1 MPTDLSLPGSSGLRS
16 FKKTRHLPGGIGDVS
31 FDVTAQPGSA
41 VLAALATN
49 GPFPG
54 GRIDLESLSV
64 KVSSDRDVPVG
75 GAKGGVNF
83 SGTAST
89 YQGIAVLDEP
99 ADVIALLV
107 RDQIND
113 DLAKG
118 LALEKAG
125 HRYLLLRWGYDLQ
138 AAAKGAV
145 GLGAGPKITFGAEG
159 KRLGAYAVVRQI
171 PGDTPSRDAIAALFD
186 SWMLPS
192 QFAQLDDLA
201 PGTTIVAEI
210 DGSLA
215 VKLGVQYGY
224 DFSWIREDVTLGTLA
239 GDIGLKIELGVS
251 ASFGFEASGQYALA
265 LTRSLK
271 ERRLRLQLFR
281 LNRKGLNLAFSAKA
295 TAQGSFGGLLPNYGE
310 FLQGVFGLH
319 TVQVLKELETWT
331 DPSRKLTDLIAGV
344 SVDYAREF
352 LSKVTGFDAKAE
364 FNAARGP
371 LVNLL
376 TAWHA
381 LPHRVTSVLYAQ
393 LQGDFAQLPELRT
406 QLKRVATSDL
416 DTFRPDLEKLLAHV
430 DFFKTPFGKWLES
443 AALTSALNAASDTA
457 EYAKVQE
464 IAKKTL
470 AVLDGS
476 LLEGTLMRLQKEL
489 GQRLGLDKIERIVDQ
504 ATFDNADEWLKA
516 RLSAFLGKT
525 VDFEQVQKIRVAIN
539 RLLKLQEKF
548 FEQARTALT
557 RKYEFQMLATYQK
570 ATTKTALLDVVFD
583 YDAADAAD
591 LDPLVVSAIDG
602 NFDQIFLRSMPGVLL
617 RQAVL
622 THEIKRQTHLELSMP
637 FATVEMDHVNT
648 SLAQAEAIDAERGRI
663 VVYDLHAED
672 LKAAKGKFSSRLTVH
687 GRFVQG
693 GAARVFDEQSMTH
706 SYTFRQ
712 AVPKMRR
719 RVLEAQLGAY
729 ADTYF
734 SGTFGTGEASFS
746 TWVSDLD
753 RTVDRVLN
761 NGPDNFGNT
770 LMSLEVT
777 APSRLVGA
785 WALAP
790 QSAKAPEYSAL
801 SKIIQGQLRRLI
813 PLSYFQDL
821 SKLKDRVPSAALLVY
836 SSLPPATGITVKSGQ
851 IVRFDGTSDVYP
863 DIDTSGNLEALARS
877 GSTVAALTGR
887 LTRIHDVLEQSDG
900 MADEA
905 RHYDPA
911 REGAVNRIVNDALG
925 TANGLADLQALLV
938 VERQIIRKAH
948 TAGPKIAAFLAAKKP
963 AEALKHLSAFG
974 ADVTDAFNSS
984 IGGLFNGRELRQFGT
999 LVFLEAARA
1008 FDPGLPSLRPSA
1020 ILQLTV
1026 VKDAPSFPLGSFV
1039 DGADIPAADIVNAQK
1054 FVSLAPVTA

>member
-1 MPTDLSLPGSSGLRS
+1 MPNGLSLPGSSGLPQI
-16 FKKTRHLPGGIGDVS
+16 KKTRHLPGGVGDVS
-31 FDVTAQPGSA
+31 FEIGAQAGSTT
-41 VLAALATN
+41 LAALATN
-49 GPFPG
+49 TPFPA
-54 GRIDLESLSV
+54 GRIDLESVSV
-64 KVSSDRDVPVG
+64 RVSGDRDVPIG
-75 GAKGGVNF
+75 GAKGSVTF
-83 SGTAST
+83 SGAAGV

-107 RDQIND
+107 RDQVND

-118 LALEKAG
+118 LALEKTG
-125 HRYLLLRWGYDLQ
+125 NRYLLLRWGYDLQ

-145 GLGAGPKITFGAEG
+145 GLGAGPKVTFGAEG
-159 KRLGAYAVVRQI
+159 KRLGAYAVIRQL
-171 PGDTPSRDAIAALFD
+171 PSDTPSRDALTTLFD

-192 QFAQLDDLA
+192 QFTQLDDLA
-201 PGTTIVAEI
+201 PGTAIVVEI

-215 VKLGVQYGY
+215 VKLGAQYGY

-319 TVQVLKELETWT
+319 TVQVLKDLEKWT
-331 DPSRKLTDLIAGV
+331 DPSQKLTDLIAGV
-344 SVDYAREF
+344 SVDYAKEF
-352 LSKVTGFDAKAE
+352 LTKVTGFDTETE
-364 FNAARGP
+364 FTAARGQ
-371 LVNLL
+371 LVKLL
-376 TAWHA
+376 TTWHA
-381 LPHRVTSVLYAQ
+381 LPHRVTSMLYAQ
-393 LQGDFAQLPELRT
+393 LQGDFAQLPELRA

-416 DTFRPDLEKLLAHV
+416 TTFKPDLEKLLAHV
-430 DFFKTPFGKWLES
+430 DFFKTPFGKFVES
-443 AALTSALNAASDTA
+443 AALTGALNFASDRA

-476 LLEGTLMRLQKEL
+476 LLEGTLVRLQKEL
-489 GQRLGLDKIERIVDQ
+489 GQRLGLDKLERIVDQ
-504 ATFDNADEWLKA
+504 ATFEAADEWLKA
-516 RLSAFLGKT
+516 RLSAFLGKK

-548 FEQARTALT
+548 YDQARTALT
-557 RKYEFQMLATYQK
+557 RKYEFEMLATYQQ
-570 ATTKTALLDVVFD
+570 ATTKTALLDAVFD

-622 THEIKRQTHLELSMP
+622 THQIKRQTHIELSMP
-637 FATVEMDHVNT
+637 FAKAEMDHVNT
-648 SLAQAEAIDAERGRI
+648 SLAQADAIDSERGRI

-672 LKAAKGKFSSRLTVH
+672 LKTAKGKFSSRLTVH

-693 GAARVFDEQSMTH
+693 AARVFDEQSMSH
-706 SYTFRQ
+706 SYTFKQ

-719 RVLEAQLGAY
+719 KVLEAQLGTY

-734 SGTFGTGEASFS
+734 PGIFGTGEASFS
-746 TWVSDLD
+746 TWASDLD
-753 RTVDRVLN
+753 RTVDRVLS

-777 APSRLVGA
+777 APARLVGA

-790 QSAKAPEYSAL
+790 ASARAPEYSVL
-801 SKIIQGQLRRLI
+801 SKIIQAQLRRLI
-813 PLSYFQDL
+813 PLSYFQDV

-851 IVRFDGTSDVYP
+851 IVRFDDTRDVYP
-863 DIDTSGNLEALARS
+863 DIDTSGNLDALARS
-877 GSTVAALTGR
+877 GLTLAALTGR

-900 MADEA
+900 MDDEA

-911 REGAVNRIVNDALG
+911 REGAVSRIVTDALT

-938 VERQIIRKAH
+938 VERRVIRKAH
-948 TAGPKIAAFLAAKKP
+948 AAGPKIAAFLGAKKP
-963 AEALKHLSAFG
+963 DDALKHLAEFG

-1039 DGADIPAADIVNAQK
+1039 EGAEIPAADVVNVQK
-1054 FVSLAPVTA
+1054 FVSLASAHA